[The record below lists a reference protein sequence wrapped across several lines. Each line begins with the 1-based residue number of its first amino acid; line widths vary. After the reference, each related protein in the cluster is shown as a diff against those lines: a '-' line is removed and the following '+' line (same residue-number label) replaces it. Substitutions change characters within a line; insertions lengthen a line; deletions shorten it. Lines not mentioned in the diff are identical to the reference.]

1 MGILMD
7 GAKLEQLL
15 IDAGFVDIN
24 VAKIKIEVGDWEPS
38 IVRKFLVLL

>member
-1 MGILMD
+1 MD

-15 IDAGFVDIN
+15 IDAGFVDVN

>member
-7 GAKLEQLL
+7 GVKLEQLL
-15 IDAGFVDIN
+15 IDAGFVDVN